1 MSYLKEYIENYA
13 PESLKTLYYRLES
26 LISII
31 ATLEGRLTFLKATR
45 GIPSEIQAITEEII
59 RYKTE
64 YTNVHKSIVKIK
76 TKKNIY
82 CGWEKEHRA

>member
-1 MSYLKEYIENYA
+1 MSYLKEYIEHYA
-13 PESLKTLYYRLES
+13 PEGLKTLYYRLES

-31 ATLEGRLTFLKATR
+31 ATLEGRLTFLKATK
-45 GIPSEIQAITEEII
+45 GIPSEIKVITDEII

-64 YTNVHKSIVKIK
+64 YTNVHQAIVKIK

-82 CGWEKEHRA
+82 CGWEKDAK